1 MRMRNKGFTIVEL
14 LIVVVVIAIL
24 AAIATVSYTGVS
36 TRATEAIVRADLN
49 TLAKQVEAYK
59 VTEGQYPPII
69 NSGALNPMPDMELVL
84 KRAGLYQA
92 TRFVGATETAP
103 KSYVFCSSPD
113 ASRLIIVS
121 VAPIIKSTSMATAND
136 AVGKKL
142 IYYSSAT
149 QSLQEGTFQVDASIN
164 SLQMNVCKSVIPDFS
179 TQTWTR
185 RWSFDIP
192 DAKAGAY

>member
-1 MRMRNKGFTIVEL
+1 MHYKQGFTIVEL
-14 LIVVVVIAIL
+14 LIVIVVIAIL
-24 AAIATVSYTGVS
+24 AAIATVSYTGIT
-36 TRATEAIVRADLN
+36 TRATDAIVRADLN

-59 VTEGQYPPII
+59 VTEGQYPPVI
-69 NSGALNPMPDMELVL
+69 NSGALYPMPEMETVL

-92 TRFVGATETAP
+92 TRFVGATETAA

-113 ASRLIIVS
+113 ASRLYIIS
-121 VAPIIKSTSMATAND
+121 VAPIIKATSMASANE

-142 IYYSSAT
+142 VYYSSVT
-149 QSLQEGTFQVDASIN
+149 QSFQEATFQIDASIN
-164 SLQMNVCKSVIPDFS
+164 SLQMNICKSAIPDFS

-192 DAKAGAY
+192 DAKAGTY

>member
-1 MRMRNKGFTIVEL
+1 MRSRGFTIVEL

-24 AAIATVSYTGVS
+24 AAIAIVSYTGIS
-36 TRATEAIVRADLN
+36 ARATDAIVRADLN

-59 VTEGQYPPII
+59 VTEGQYPPVI
-69 NSGALNPMPDMELVL
+69 NSGALNPMPEMELVL

-92 TRFVGATETAP
+92 TRFVGSTEVAP

-113 ASRLIIVS
+113 ASRLYIIS

-142 IYYSSAT
+142 IFYSSVT
-149 QSLQEGTFQVDASIN
+149 QSLQEGTFQIDGSIN

-185 RWSFDIP
+185 RWSFDVP